1 MKNIGQML
9 KQAQQVQEK
18 MARMQDEL
26 AHIQMIGEAGAGLV
40 TITLNG
46 KGEMKR
52 LHIDQSLMSA
62 DPDDKETLEDLITAA
77 HNDARKKVE
86 AHSAAEMSKVTGG
99 LQLPPGMKLPF

>member
-18 MARMQDEL
+18 MARMQEEL
-26 AHIQMIGEAGAGLV
+26 EHIEMIGEAGAGLV
-40 TITLNG
+40 TITLTG

-52 LHIDQSLMSA
+52 IHIDQSLMSA
-62 DPDDKETLEDLITAA
+62 EADDKEVLEDLIMAA
-77 HNDARKKVE
+77 HHDAKRKVE
-86 AHSAAEMSKVTGG
+86 AHSSAEMSKVTGG

>member
-18 MARMQDEL
+18 MARMQEEL
-26 AHIQMIGEAGAGLV
+26 GHIEMTGDAGAGLV
-40 TITLNG
+40 TVALNG

-52 LHIDQSLMSA
+52 LYIDQTLMSA
-62 DPDDKETLEDLITAA
+62 EPENKETLEDLIVAA
-77 HNDARKKVE
+77 HNDARKKVD